1 MPTCLVRVEAW
12 REKNPLYLFAYRIWK
27 TAGCDEQILSKIDTE
42 DSGLHT
48 ETNNTDGYDT
58 L

>member
-1 MPTCLVRVEAW
+1 VMNRYCP
-12 REKNPLYLFAYRIWK
+12 
-27 TAGCDEQILSKIDTE
+27 KIDTE